1 MEIYINFTGKRSK
14 PMPAPALMILTVF
27 VVFLKTPAPGLMWSH
42 KNLKCNQPSGL
53 CRKAWKSDYSEGTKV
68 SRKETIWFGGGR
80 VYFLTPRYTFFSQSP
95 FVQVAR
101 NIVRQFCLGKRGRRL
116 EGDSLHAHLAAR
128 DPHFGFCRKG
138 LILWNRDSCRQ
149 TNHLVHRK
157 YWGKR
162 GRIYNR
168 LFGGKI
174 KLLFTRSRSY

>member
-1 MEIYINFTGKRSK
+1 MITQESQMQSALWPMQKSLKIRVLRGNKSQQKRNH
-14 PMPAPALMILTVF
+14 L
-27 VVFLKTPAPGLMWSH
+27 
-42 KNLKCNQPSGL
+42 
-53 CRKAWKSDYSEGTKV
+53 
-68 SRKETIWFGGGR
+68 IWGGGR

-157 YWGKR
+157 CWGKR